1 MLIWCQMSDTIQR
14 FSARAI
20 LFDLD
25 GVLVDSTGSV
35 GRVWRAWAE
44 RHRLD
49 AEEVIRAA
57 HGRRS
62 IETIRAC
69 APWLDAEAENEIVEQ
84 AEIDDTRDLTV
95 IAGAGQ
101 LLTIL
106 PAERWAVVTSG
117 TRALAT
123 SRLRAAGL
131 PIPKALVTANEVTNG
146 KPSPE
151 PYLTGAELLGY
162 AAADCLVIEDTPPGI
177 ESAHAAGM
185 KCVALLTTY
194 ATDKLTAADAIIR
207 DLRDISISLAHC
219 TRSLI
224 LHVATAHSEF
234 EALRGAR

>member
-1 MLIWCQMSDTIQR
+1 MSDDTHR

-44 RHRLD
+44 RHGLV
-49 AEEVIRAA
+49 AEDVIRAA

-69 APWLDAEAENEIVEQ
+69 APWLNAEAENAVVEQ
-84 AEIDDTRDLTV
+84 AEIEDTRDLAV
-95 IAGAGQ
+95 IAGAGR
-101 LLTIL
+101 LLAML
-106 PAERWAVVTSG
+106 PPERWAVVTSG

-123 SRLRAAGL
+123 SRLRSAGL
-131 PIPKALVTANEVTNG
+131 LIPHALVTANEVTNG

-151 PYLTGAELLGY
+151 PYLKGAELLGY
-162 AAADCLVIEDTPPGI
+162 AAADCLVVEDTPPGI

-194 ATDKLTAADAIIR
+194 SAQKLTAADAIIR
-207 DLRDISISLAHC
+207 DLRDVTISLAHC
-219 TRSLI
+219 TRSLVV
-224 LHVATAHSEF
+224 HVATAEARSEF

>member
-1 MLIWCQMSDTIQR
+1 MPDNSQN

-44 RHRLD
+44 RHGLN
-49 AEEVIRAA
+49 AEQVIRAA

-69 APWLDAEAENEIVEQ
+69 APWLDAGAENEVVEQ
-84 AEIDDTRDLTV
+84 TEIDDTRDLAV
-95 IAGAGQ
+95 IAGAGR
-101 LLTIL
+101 LLAIL
-106 PAERWAVVTSG
+106 PVERWAVVTSG

-131 PIPKALVTANEVTNG
+131 PIPDALVTANEVTNG

-151 PYLTGAELLGY
+151 PYLKGAESLGY

-194 ATDKLTAADAIIR
+194 AAETLTAADAIIR
-207 DLRDISISLAHC
+207 DLRDVTISLAHC
-219 TRSLI
+219 TRTLVV
-224 LHVATAHSEF
+224 HVATAEARSEF